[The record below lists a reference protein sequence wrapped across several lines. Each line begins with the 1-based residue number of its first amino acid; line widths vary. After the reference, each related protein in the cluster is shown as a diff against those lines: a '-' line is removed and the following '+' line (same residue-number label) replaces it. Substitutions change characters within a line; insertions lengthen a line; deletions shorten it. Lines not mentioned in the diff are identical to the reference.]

1 MNLPTLLTWL
11 RIVTIPLVALAFFL
25 PLEWARPL
33 STLFFTIAAVTDAF
47 DGWLA
52 RRWNQTTAF
61 GAFLDPVADKLLV
74 AVSLVLLVQDGN
86 SILVTM
92 MAAVIIGREI
102 TVSALREWM
111 AQVGAR
117 ARVAVSPIGKSK
129 TIVQM
134 VGIGMMLFHIPLLG
148 IPVYEI
154 GLVLLFVASVVTLW
168 SMADYLRAAWP
179 ELTARHRV
187 PNEEEHRS

>member
-1 MNLPTLLTWL
+1 VVLNLPIMLTWA
-11 RIVTIPLVALAFFL
+11 RIVTIPLVAMAFFL
-25 PLEWARPL
+25 PVVWAGPL
-33 STLFFTIAAVTDAF
+33 ATLFFTIAAVTDAF

-52 RRWNQTTAF
+52 RRWNQITAF

-74 AVSLVLLVQDGN
+74 AVSLILLVQASNGLMGL
-86 SILVTM
+86 LVTL

-111 AQVGAR
+111 AHIGAR

-134 VGIGMMLFHIPLLG
+134 VGIGMMLFEYPLFG
-148 IPVYEI
+148 IPVYEL
-154 GLVLLFVASVVTLW
+154 GAVLLLVATGITLW

-179 ELTARHRV
+179 ELTAPGRQG
-187 PNEEEHRS
+187 S

>member
-11 RIVTIPLVALAFFL
+11 RIVTIPLVALAFYL

-74 AVSLVLLVQDGN
+74 AVSLVLLVQDGG
-86 SILVTM
+86 SVLVTL

-111 AQVGAR
+111 AHVGAR

-154 GLVLLFVASVVTLW
+154 GLLLLFAASVVTLW

-179 ELTARHRV
+179 ELTSRRHE
-187 PNEEEHRS
+187 PGAQ

>member
-11 RIVTIPLVALAFFL
+11 RIVTIPLVALAFYL

-61 GAFLDPVADKLLV
+61 GAFLDPLADKLLV
-74 AVSLVLLVQDGN
+74 AVSLVLLVQDGG
-86 SILVTM
+86 SVLVTL

-111 AQVGAR
+111 AHVGAR

-134 VGIGMMLFHIPLLG
+134 VGIGMMLFYIPLLG

-154 GLVLLFVASVVTLW
+154 GLVLLFAASVVTLW

-179 ELTARHRV
+179 ELTARRHE
-187 PNEEEHRS
+187 PGAH

>member
-74 AVSLVLLVQDGN
+74 AVSLVLLVQDGG

-111 AQVGAR
+111 AHVGAR

-134 VGIGMMLFHIPLLG
+134 VGIGMMLFHLPLLG

-179 ELTARHRV
+179 ELTA
-187 PNEEEHRS
+187 PNALPVEEERQS